1 MEDMLELGI
10 EGGNDKTRSQSLLDW
25 QWTEVCFKRSVS
37 EKEKL
42 KGLDKRARMQNDK
55 QYGFLAE

>member
-25 QWTEVCFKRSVS
+25 QWTEVCSKRSVS
-37 EKEKL
+37 EKEK
-42 KGLDKRARMQNDK
+42 
-55 QYGFLAE
+55 